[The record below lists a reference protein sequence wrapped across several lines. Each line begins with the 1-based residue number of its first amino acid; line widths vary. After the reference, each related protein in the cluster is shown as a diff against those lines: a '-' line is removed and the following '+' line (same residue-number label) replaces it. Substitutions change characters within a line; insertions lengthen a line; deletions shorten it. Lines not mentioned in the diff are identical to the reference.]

1 MTGGMIVRLI
11 DVVLIILFGF
21 IAISDIQ
28 LKRQIKMPGPPDE
41 KNQPKQETSRLLF
54 VRIDKAGK
62 LTLRMD
68 DTDLATESETTALS
82 HTLGRVIKEIRLEG
96 QIPVVIIDP
105 EPDASMQRT
114 IDVFDLCEQLGV
126 AKSIN
131 VAPKTRSG

>member
-1 MTGGMIVRLI
+1 
-11 DVVLIILFGF
+11 
-21 IAISDIQ
+21 
-28 LKRQIKMPGPPDE
+28 
-41 KNQPKQETSRLLF
+41 
-54 VRIDKAGK
+54 
-62 LTLRMD
+62 
-68 DTDLATESETTALS
+68 LS